1 MPGIPAVSAPGLIE
15 GVRRALG
22 PGGALATVLDGFEPR
37 ASQQQMAEAVA
48 GVVGDGGVLLAEA
61 GTGTGKTLAYLVPA
75 LLSGRKVL
83 VSTGTRNLQQQL
95 IDKDVPLL
103 QRALGPFRAT
113 CMKGRG
119 NYLCLHRFEQALHDD
134 RPRDDETRV
143 AMQLIEHWA
152 PRTQTG
158 DRAELVDLPEELA
171 VWHAIAATTENCL
184 GSECPRYSD
193 CFVTRMRQEAA
204 DADVVIVNHHLLCAD
219 AAVRRHSFGEV
230 IPECQVGIV
239 DEAHQLED
247 VATQYFGVNVTNFR
261 VEQLVADTAA
271 IRMSPLFVPRDEA
284 EAVGRAIEA
293 LTTAARGFFLDL
305 LARRPG
311 VRQSGDAGASLSD
324 ERLRVTG
331 ESLADAVGE
340 SGLGL
345 TAALS
350 AVEEALTLLKD
361 APEDVRALAKRAGEI
376 RDDLRFLLRASDEA
390 YVYFLEI
397 RGRHVALRAAP
408 IDVSHIIRDVLI
420 DKVPSLVLTSATM
433 SIGGSFGYVR
443 ARLGIGEAREVR
455 VASEFDYRTQALVYL
470 PRRMPDPRTPAYAA
484 SFADEAAHLLTA
496 SEGRAFLLFTSYAA
510 LRDAHARL
518 STRLPYP
525 MLVQGSMPRGALIE
539 QFRRTPNAVLFGT
552 SSFWQGVDVVGDAL
566 SCVVIDRIPFASPGD
581 PVVAAR
587 IEALQKRGIDAFAG
601 FQVPLAIL
609 TLLQGVGRLIRHRQ
623 DRGVIALLD
632 PRLQSMGYGR
642 RFLNALPPAPVTR
655 RPEDVTKFFTAP
667 PTGGYS

>member
-1 MPGIPAVSAPGLIE
+1 MPGVPALPAPSLID
-15 GVRRALG
+15 GVRRVLG
-22 PGGALATVLDGFEPR
+22 TGGALAAVLDGFEPR
-37 ASQQQMAEAVA
+37 SSQQQMAEAVA
-48 GVVGDGGVLLAEA
+48 RVVTTGGVLLAEA

-75 LLSGRKVL
+75 ILSGRKTL

-103 QRALGPFRAT
+103 QRALGPVRAT
-113 CMKGRG
+113 CMKGRN
-119 NYLCLHRFEQALHDD
+119 NYLCLHRFEQARLDE
-134 RPRDDETRV
+134 RPRDDDTRV
-143 AMQLIEHWA
+143 AMALIEQWA

-158 DRAELVDLPEELA
+158 DRAEIADLPEDLPF
-171 VWHAIAATTENCL
+171 WHTIAATTENCL
-184 GSECPRYSD
+184 GSECPRYGD

-204 DADVVIVNHHLLCAD
+204 EADVVVVNHHLLCAD
-219 AAVRRHSFGEV
+219 AALRRHSFGEV
-230 IPECQVGIV
+230 IPECQVGII

-247 VATQYFGVNVTNFR
+247 VATQYFGLSVSNFR
-261 VEQLVADTAA
+261 IEQLFTDAAA
-271 IRMSPLFVPRDEA
+271 IRTSPLFVPHEDSA
-284 EAVGRAIEA
+284 AIARAIEGLA
-293 LTTAARGFFLDL
+293 VTSRAFFLDL
-305 LARRPG
+305 QTRRPG
-311 VRQSGDAGASLSD
+311 VRQVADGSATLFD

-331 ESLADAVGE
+331 EVLAEAAGE
-340 SGLGL
+340 SGLQL
-345 TAALS
+345 IEALS
-350 AVEEALTLLKD
+350 TLEEALALLKD
-361 APEDVRALAKRAGEI
+361 APEDLRAIAKRAGEI
-376 RDDLRFLLRASDEA
+376 RDDLKFLLRAEA
-390 YVYFLEI
+390 EDYVYFLEL

-420 DKVPSLVLTSATM
+420 DRLPSLVLTSATL

-443 ARLGIGEAREVR
+443 ARLGVGESLEVK
-455 VASEFDYRTQALVYL
+455 VPSEFDYPTQALVYL
-470 PRRMPDPRTPAYAA
+470 PRRMPDPRTREYAA
-484 SFADEAAHLLTA
+484 ALADEAAALLTA

-525 MLVQGSMPRGALIE
+525 MLVQGTMPRGVLID

-552 SSFWQGVDVVGDAL
+552 ASFWQGVDVVGEAL
-566 SCVVIDRIPFASPGD
+566 SCVIIDRIPFASPGD

-587 IEALQKRGIDAFAG
+587 IEALQRRGIDAFAG

-655 RPEDVTKFFTAP
+655 RPEDVTKFFAVR
-667 PTGGYS
+667 G

>member
-1 MPGIPAVSAPGLIE
+1 VPGVPALPAPGLID
-15 GVRRALG
+15 GVRRVLG
-22 PGGALATVLDGFEPR
+22 SGGALASVLDGFEPR

-48 GVVGDGGVLLAEA
+48 RVVTDEGVLLAEA

-75 LLSGRKVL
+75 ILSGRKVL

-103 QRALGPFRAT
+103 QKALGPFRAT

-119 NYLCLHRFEQALHDD
+119 NYLCLHRFEQALQDD
-134 RPRDDETRV
+134 RPRDDDTRV
-143 AMQLIEHWA
+143 AMTLIAHWA
-152 PRTQTG
+152 PRTPTG
-158 DRAELVDLPEELA
+158 DRAELADLPEDLPF
-171 VWHAIAATTENCL
+171 WHGIAATTENCL
-184 GSECPRYSD
+184 GSECPRYTD

-219 AAVRRHSFGEV
+219 AAVRRHSFGAV
-230 IPECQVGIV
+230 IPECQVGII

-247 VATQYFGVNVTNFR
+247 VATQYFGVAVSSYR
-261 VEQLVADTAA
+261 VEQLFTDAAA
-271 IRMSPLFVPRDEA
+271 IRTSPLFVPQQEA
-284 EAVGRAIEA
+284 SAVARAIEGLA
-293 LTTAARGFFLDL
+293 TASRAFFLDL
-305 LARRPG
+305 QTRRPG
-311 VRQSGDAGASLSD
+311 IRQNSTPDQGSTLFD

-331 ESLADAVGE
+331 ELLAQAAGE
-340 SGLGL
+340 SGLELIG
-345 TAALS
+345 ALG
-350 AVEEALTLLKD
+350 AFEEALTLVKD
-361 APEDVRALAKRAGEI
+361 APEDLRALAKRAGET
-376 RDDLRFLLRASDEA
+376 RDDLRFLLRAEA
-390 YVYFLEI
+390 EEYVYFLEL
-397 RGRHVALRAAP
+397 RGRRVELRAAP

-420 DKVPSLVLTSATM
+420 DRLPSLVLTSATL

-443 ARLGIGEAREVR
+443 ARLGVGEALEVR
-455 VASEFDYRTQALVYL
+455 VPSEFDYRTQALVYL
-470 PRRMPDPRTPAYAA
+470 PRKMPDPRTPDFAA
-484 SFADEAAHLLTA
+484 AFADEAASLLTA

-525 MLVQGSMPRGALIE
+525 MLVQGTMPRGVLIE

-566 SCVVIDRIPFASPGD
+566 SCVIIDRIPFASPAD

-587 IEALQKRGIDAFAG
+587 IEALQRRGIDAFAG

-609 TLLQGVGRLIRHRQ
+609 TLLQGVGRLIRHQQ

-655 RPEDVTKFFTAP
+655 RPEDVVRFFGAAAR
-667 PTGGYS
+667 

>member
-1 MPGIPAVSAPGLIE
+1 MPGVPALPAPSLIH

-22 PGGALATVLDGFEPR
+22 TGGALATVLDGFEPR
-37 ASQQQMAEAVA
+37 DSQQQMAEAVA
-48 GVVGDGGVLLAEA
+48 GVVSDGGVLLAEA

-75 LLSGRKVL
+75 ILSGRKVL

-95 IDKDVPLL
+95 IDKDIPLL
-103 QRALGPFRAT
+103 QKALGPFSAA

-143 AMQLIEHWA
+143 AMTLIEHWA

-158 DRAELVDLPEELA
+158 DRAELSDLPEELPF
-171 VWHAIAATTENCL
+171 WHGIAATTENCL
-184 GSECPRYSD
+184 GSECPRYTD

-219 AAVRRHSFGEV
+219 AALRRHSFGEV
-230 IPECQVGIV
+230 IPECQVGII

-247 VATQYFGVNVTNFR
+247 VATQYFGVAVGNYR
-261 VEQLVADTAA
+261 IEQLFTDAAA
-271 IRMSPLFVPRDEA
+271 IRTSPLFVPAQDA
-284 EAVGRAIEA
+284 EAVARAVERLA
-293 LTTAARGFFLDL
+293 NASRGFFLDL
-305 LARRPG
+305 QTRRPG
-311 VRQSGDAGASLSD
+311 VRQGGAPEPGATLFD

-331 ESLADAVGE
+331 EVLADAAGE
-340 SGLGL
+340 SGLELLG
-345 TAALS
+345 ALS
-350 AVEEALTLLKD
+350 GLEEALALLKD
-361 APEDVRALAKRAGEI
+361 APEDLRALAKRAGEI
-376 RDDLRFLLRASDEA
+376 RDDLRFLLRAEDES
-390 YVYFLEI
+390 YVYFLEL
-397 RGRHVALRAAP
+397 RGRGVTLRAAP

-420 DKVPSLVLTSATM
+420 DRLPALVLTSATL
-433 SIGGSFGYVR
+433 SIGGSFAYAR
-443 ARLGIGEAREVR
+443 ARLGIGEALEVR
-455 VASEFDYRTQALVYL
+455 VPSEFDYPTQALVYL
-470 PRRMPDPRTPAYAA
+470 PRRMPDPRTREYAEA
-484 SFADEAAHLLTA
+484 FAAEAERLLTA

-525 MLVQGSMPRGALIE
+525 MLAQGTMPRGVLIE
-539 QFRRTPNAVLFGT
+539 QFRKTPNAVLFGT

-566 SCVVIDRIPFASPGD
+566 SCVIIDRIPFASPGD

-587 IEALQKRGIDAFAG
+587 IEALQRRGIDAFAG

-655 RPEDVTKFFTAP
+655 RPEDVTRFFQ
-667 PTGGYS
+667 G

>member
-1 MPGIPAVSAPGLIE
+1 VPGVPAVPAPGLID
-15 GVRRALG
+15 GVRRVLG
-22 PGGALATVLDGFEPR
+22 TGGALASVLDGFEPR
-37 ASQQQMAEAVA
+37 TSQQQMAEAVA
-48 GVVGDGGVLLAEA
+48 RVVTDGGVLLAEA

-75 LLSGRKVL
+75 ILSGRKVL

-143 AMQLIEHWA
+143 AMTVIEHWA
-152 PRTQTG
+152 PRTPTG
-158 DRAELVDLPEELA
+158 DRAELADLPEDLPF
-171 VWHAIAATTENCL
+171 WHGIAATTENCL
-184 GSECPRYSD
+184 GSECPRYTD

-247 VATQYFGVNVTNFR
+247 VATQYFGVSISNYR
-261 VEQLVADTAA
+261 VEQLFTDAAA
-271 IRMSPLFVPRDEA
+271 IRTSPLFVPRQDA
-284 EAVGRAIEA
+284 EAVARAIEGLA
-293 LTTAARGFFLDL
+293 TASRAFFLDL
-305 LARRPG
+305 QTRRPG
-311 VRQSGDAGASLSD
+311 VRQSAEPGAALFD

-331 ESLADAVGE
+331 ETLADATGE
-340 SGLGL
+340 SGLCLIDAL
-345 TAALS
+345 TS
-350 AVEEALTLLKD
+350 FEEALALVKD
-361 APEDVRALAKRAGEI
+361 APEDLRAIAKRAGEV
-376 RDDLRFLLRASDEA
+376 RDDLRFLLRAQDEA

-420 DKVPSLVLTSATM
+420 DRLPSLVLTSATM

-443 ARLGIGEAREVR
+443 ARLGVGEALEVR
-455 VASEFDYRTQALVYL
+455 VPSEFDYRTQALVYL
-470 PRRMPDPRTPAYAA
+470 PRKMPDPRTPAYAGA
-484 SFADEAAHLLTA
+484 FADEAAHLLTA

-525 MLVQGSMPRGALIE
+525 MLVQGTMPRGVLIE

-566 SCVVIDRIPFASPGD
+566 SCVIIDRIPFASPGD

-587 IEALQKRGIDAFAG
+587 IEALQRRGIDAFAG

-642 RFLNALPPAPVTR
+642 RFLHALPPAPVTR
-655 RPEDVTKFFTAP
+655 RPEDVARFFEQV
-667 PTGGYS
+667 G

>member
-1 MPGIPAVSAPGLIE
+1 VPGVPALPVPSLID
-15 GVRRALG
+15 GVRR
-22 PGGALATVLDGFEPR
+22 VLDSGGSLAAILPGFEPR

-48 GVVGDGGVLLAEA
+48 RVVTNDGVLLAEA

-75 LLSGRKVL
+75 ILSGRKAL
-83 VSTGTRNLQQQL
+83 ISTGTRNLQQQL
-95 IDKDVPLL
+95 IDKDIPLL
-103 QRALGPFRAT
+103 QQALGPFRAT

-143 AMQLIEHWA
+143 AMTLIEHWA
-152 PRTQTG
+152 PRTLTG
-158 DRAELVDLPEELA
+158 DRAELADLPEDLPF
-171 VWHAIAATTENCL
+171 WHGIAATTENCL

-204 DADVVIVNHHLLCAD
+204 EADVVIVNHHLLCAD
-219 AAVRRHSFGEV
+219 AALRRHSFGEV
-230 IPECQVGIV
+230 IPECQVGII

-247 VATQYFGVNVTNFR
+247 VATQYFGVTVSNFR
-261 VEQLVADTAA
+261 IDQLFTDAAA
-271 IRMSPLFVPRDEA
+271 IRTSPLFVPQQEA
-284 EAVGRAIEA
+284 QAVAQAIEGLA
-293 LTTAARGFFLDL
+293 TASRGFFLDL
-305 LARRPG
+305 QTRRPG
-311 VRQSGDAGASLSD
+311 VRQSAESAATLFD
-324 ERLRVTG
+324 ERRRVSG
-331 ESLADAVGE
+331 EMLAEAAGE
-340 SGLGL
+340 SGLQL
-345 TAALS
+345 LDALAALE
-350 AVEEALTLLKD
+350 AALTLLKD
-361 APEDVRALAKRAGEI
+361 APEDLRAVAKRAGEI
-376 RDDLRFLLRASDEA
+376 RDDVKFLLRAQEES

-397 RGRHVALRAAP
+397 RGRLVALRAAP

-420 DKVPSLVLTSATM
+420 ERLPALVLTSATL
-433 SIGGSFGYVR
+433 SIGGSFAYVR
-443 ARLGIGEAREVR
+443 ARLGVGDAREVR
-455 VASEFDYRTQALVYL
+455 VPSEFDYSTQALVYL
-470 PRRMPDPRTPAYAA
+470 PRKMPDPRTAEYAGA
-484 SFADEAAHLLTA
+484 FAEEAARLLTA

-525 MLVQGSMPRGALIE
+525 MLVQGTMPRGVLIE

-552 SSFWQGVDVVGDAL
+552 SSFWQGVDVVGEAL
-566 SCVVIDRIPFASPGD
+566 SCVIIDRIPFASPAD

-587 IEALQKRGIDAFAG
+587 IEALQRRGIDAFAG

-655 RPEDVTKFFTAP
+655 RPEDVTRFFANH
-667 PTGGYS
+667 

>member
-1 MPGIPAVSAPGLIE
+1 VPGVPAVPTPGLID
-15 GVRRALG
+15 GVRRVLG
-22 PGGALATVLDGFEPR
+22 SGGALASVLDGFEPR

-48 GVVGDGGVLLAEA
+48 RVVTDDGVLLAEA

-75 LLSGRKVL
+75 ILSGRKVL

-103 QRALGPFRAT
+103 QQALGPFRAT
-113 CMKGRG
+113 CMKGRA

-134 RPRDDETRV
+134 RQRDDETRV
-143 AMQLIEHWA
+143 AMTLIEHWA

-158 DRAELVDLPEELA
+158 DRAELADLPEDLPF
-171 VWHAIAATTENCL
+171 WHGIAATTENCL
-184 GSECPRYSD
+184 GSDCPRYTD

-204 DADVVIVNHHLLCAD
+204 EADVVIVNHHLLCAD

-230 IPECQVGIV
+230 IPECQVGII

-247 VATQYFGVNVTNFR
+247 VATQYFGVTVSNFR
-261 VEQLVADTAA
+261 IEQLFTDAAA
-271 IRMSPLFVPRDEA
+271 IRTSPLFVPAQDA
-284 EAVGRAIEA
+284 QAVARAIEA
-293 LTTAARGFFLDL
+293 LATTSRGFFLDL
-305 LARRPG
+305 QTRRPG
-311 VRQSGDAGASLSD
+311 VRQSAEPGATLFD

-331 ESLADAVGE
+331 EVLADAAGE
-340 SGLGL
+340 SGLQLIDAL
-345 TAALS
+345 TAL
-350 AVEEALTLLKD
+350 EEALALLKD
-361 APEDVRALAKRAGEI
+361 APEDLRAIAKRAGEI
-376 RDDLRFLLRASDEA
+376 RDDVRFLLRAGDHA
-390 YVYFLEI
+390 YVYFLEL

-420 DKVPSLVLTSATM
+420 DRLPSLVLTSATL

-443 ARLGIGEAREVR
+443 ARLGVGDALEVR
-455 VASEFDYRTQALVYL
+455 VSSEFDYRTQAMVYL
-470 PRRMPDPRTPAYAA
+470 PRKMPDPRTASYAA
-484 SFADEAAHLLTA
+484 AFADEAAALLTA

-525 MLVQGSMPRGALIE
+525 MFVQGTMPRGVLIE

-566 SCVVIDRIPFASPGD
+566 SCVIIDRIPFASPGD

-655 RPEDVTKFFTAP
+655 RPEDVARFFAAN
-667 PTGGYS
+667 

>member
-1 MPGIPAVSAPGLIE
+1 VPGVPALPAPSLID
-15 GVRRALG
+15 GVRRVLG
-22 PGGALATVLDGFEPR
+22 TGGGLAAVLDGFEPR

-48 GVVGDGGVLLAEA
+48 RVVTTGGVLLAEA

-75 LLSGRKVL
+75 ILSGRKTL

-103 QRALGPFRAT
+103 QRALGPFRAA
-113 CMKGRG
+113 CMKGRN
-119 NYLCLHRFEQALHDD
+119 NYLCLHRFEQARLDE
-134 RPRDDETRV
+134 RPRDDDTRV
-143 AMQLIEHWA
+143 AMTLIEHWA

-158 DRAELVDLPEELA
+158 DRAEIADLPEDLPF
-171 VWHAIAATTENCL
+171 WHTIAATTENCL
-184 GSECPRYSD
+184 GNECPRYSD

-204 DADVVIVNHHLLCAD
+204 EADVVIVNHHLLCAD
-219 AAVRRHSFGEV
+219 AALRRHSFGEV
-230 IPECQVGIV
+230 IPECHVGII

-247 VATQYFGVNVTNFR
+247 VATQYFGLSVSNFR
-261 VEQLVADTAA
+261 VEQLFTDAA
-271 IRMSPLFVPRDEA
+271 AVRTSPLFVPHEDA
-284 EAVGRAIEA
+284 AAIGRAIEG
-293 LTTAARGFFLDL
+293 LAATSRAFFLDL
-305 LARRPG
+305 QTRRPG
-311 VRQSGDAGASLSD
+311 VRQAPDGNATLFD

-331 ESLADAVGE
+331 ELLADAAGE
-340 SGLGL
+340 SGLQL
-345 TAALS
+345 IDALS
-350 AVEEALTLLKD
+350 TLEEALALLKD
-361 APEDVRALAKRAGEI
+361 GPEDLRAIAKRAGEI
-376 RDDLRFLLRASDEA
+376 RDDLKFLLRAEA
-390 YVYFLEI
+390 EDYVYFLEL

-408 IDVSHIIRDVLI
+408 IDVSQIIRDVLI
-420 DKVPSLVLTSATM
+420 DRVPALVLTSATL

-443 ARLGIGEAREVR
+443 ARLGVGESLEVK
-455 VASEFDYRTQALVYL
+455 VPSEFDYRTQALVYL
-470 PRRMPDPRTPAYAA
+470 PRRMPDPRTREYAA
-484 SFADEAAHLLTA
+484 ALADEAAALLTA

-525 MLVQGSMPRGALIE
+525 MLVQGTMPRGVLLD
-539 QFRRTPNAVLFGT
+539 QFRKTPNAVLFGT
-552 SSFWQGVDVVGDAL
+552 ASFWQGVDVVGEAL
-566 SCVVIDRIPFASPGD
+566 SCVIIDRIPFASPGD

-587 IEALQKRGIDAFAG
+587 IEALQRRGIDAFAG

-655 RPEDVTKFFTAP
+655 RPEDVTNFF
-667 PTGGYS
+667 GVR

>member
-1 MPGIPAVSAPGLIE
+1 M
-15 GVRRALG
+15 RRALG

-37 ASQQQMAEAVA
+37 ESQQQMAEAVA
-48 GVVGDGGVLLAEA
+48 RVVGDGGVLLAEA

-75 LLSGRKVL
+75 ILSGRKVL

-95 IDKDVPLL
+95 IDKDIPLL
-103 QRALGPFRAT
+103 QKALGPFRAT

-119 NYLCLHRFEQALHDD
+119 NYLCLHRFEQALTDD

-143 AMQLIEHWA
+143 AMALIEHWA

-158 DRAELVDLPEELA
+158 DRAELSDLPEELPF
-171 VWHAIAATTENCL
+171 WHGIAATTDNCL
-184 GSECPRYSD
+184 GSECPRYTD

-219 AAVRRHSFGEV
+219 AAVRRHTFGAV

-247 VATQYFGVNVTNFR
+247 VATQYFGVAVSNYR
-261 VEQLVADTAA
+261 VEQLFTDAAA
-271 IRMSPLFVPRDEA
+271 IRTSPLFVPAQEA
-284 EAVGRAIEA
+284 EAVARAIERLA
-293 LTTAARGFFLDL
+293 TASRAFFLDL
-305 LARRPG
+305 QTRRPG
-311 VRQSGDAGASLSD
+311 VRQGGAPEPGATLFD

-331 ESLADAVGE
+331 EALAEAAGE
-340 SGLGL
+340 SGLELLG
-345 TAALS
+345 ALS
-350 AVEEALTLLKD
+350 ALEEALALLKD
-361 APEDVRALAKRAGEI
+361 APEDLRALAKRAGEV
-376 RDDLRFLLRASDEA
+376 RDDLRFLLRAEA
-390 YVYFLEI
+390 EEYVYFLEL
-397 RGRHVALRAAP
+397 RGRQVALRAAP

-420 DKVPSLVLTSATM
+420 DRLPSLVLTSATL
-433 SIGGSFGYVR
+433 SIGGSFAYAR
-443 ARLGIGEAREVR
+443 ARLGIGEALEVR
-455 VASEFDYRTQALVYL
+455 VPSEFDYRTQALVYL
-470 PRRMPDPRTPAYAA
+470 PRRMPDPRTREYAEA
-484 SFADEAAHLLTA
+484 FAAEAERLLTA

-525 MLVQGSMPRGALIE
+525 MLVQGTMPRGVLID
-539 QFRRTPNAVLFGT
+539 QFRKTSNAVLFGT
-552 SSFWQGVDVVGDAL
+552 SSFWQGVDVVGEAL
-566 SCVVIDRIPFASPGD
+566 SCVIIDRIPFASPGD

-587 IEALQKRGIDAFAG
+587 IEALQRRGIDAFAG

-655 RPEDVTKFFTAP
+655 RPEEVVKFFQ
-667 PTGGYS
+667 G

>member
-1 MPGIPAVSAPGLIE
+1 MPGVPALPAPGLID
-15 GVRRALG
+15 GVRRVLG
-22 PGGALATVLDGFEPR
+22 DEGALAAVLPGFEPR
-37 ASQQQMAEAVA
+37 ASQQQMAAAVA
-48 GVVGDGGVLLAEA
+48 RTVASGGVLLAEA
-61 GTGTGKTLAYLVPA
+61 GTGTGKTLAYLIPA
-75 LLSGRKVL
+75 ILSGRKVL

-103 QRALGPFRAT
+103 QQVLGPFRAT

-134 RPRDDETRV
+134 RPRDDGTRV
-143 AMQLIEHWA
+143 AMTLIEHWA

-158 DRAELVDLPEELA
+158 DRAELADLPEDLPL
-171 VWHAIAATTENCL
+171 WHTISATTENCL
-184 GSECPRYSD
+184 GSECPRYTD

-204 DADVVIVNHHLLCAD
+204 EADVVIVNHHLLCAD
-219 AAVRRHSFGEV
+219 AALRRHSFGEV
-230 IPECQVGIV
+230 IPECHVGIV

-247 VATQYFGVNVTNFR
+247 VATQYFGVSVTNFR
-261 VEQLVADTAA
+261 IEQLFTDAA
-271 IRMSPLFVPRDEA
+271 AVRTTPLFVPAQEA
-284 EAVGRAIEA
+284 QGVGRAIEA
-293 LTTAARGFFLDL
+293 VSVTTRAFFLDL
-305 LARRPG
+305 QTRRPG
-311 VRQSGDAGASLSD
+311 VRQGQEPGASLFD

-331 ESLADAVGE
+331 DVLAAAAGE
-340 SGLGL
+340 SGLQLLDAL
-345 TAALS
+345 TAL
-350 AVEEALTLLKD
+350 EEALTLLKD
-361 APEDVRALAKRAGEI
+361 APEDLRALAKRAGEI
-376 RDDLRFLLRASDEA
+376 RDDLRFLLRAESED
-390 YVYFLEI
+390 YVYFLEL

-420 DKVPSLVLTSATM
+420 DRLPSLVLTSATL

-443 ARLGIGEAREVR
+443 ARLGVGDALEVR
-455 VASEFDYRTQALVYL
+455 VPSEFDYRTQALVYL
-470 PRRMPDPRTPAYAA
+470 PRRMPDPRTREYAEA
-484 SFADEAAHLLTA
+484 FAVEAEHLLTA

-518 STRLPYP
+518 STRVPYP
-525 MLVQGSMPRGALIE
+525 MLVQGTMPRGVLID

-552 SSFWQGVDVVGDAL
+552 SSFWQGVDVAGEAL
-566 SCVVIDRIPFASPGD
+566 SCVIIDRIPFASPAD

-587 IEALQKRGIDAFAG
+587 IEALQRRGIDAFAG

-655 RPEDVTKFFTAP
+655 RPEDVVRFYGRTN
-667 PTGGYS
+667 